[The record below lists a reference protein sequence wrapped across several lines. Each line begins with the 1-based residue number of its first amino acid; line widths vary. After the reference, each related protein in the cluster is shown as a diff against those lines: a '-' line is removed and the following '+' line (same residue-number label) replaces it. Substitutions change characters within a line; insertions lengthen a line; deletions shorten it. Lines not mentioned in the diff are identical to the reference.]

1 MPSVV
6 VTNLTAPT
14 AVYSSGRIRA
24 YDGYSFVREGDE
36 SAAPLQAILVR
47 NWSPTTR
54 QLQQTAIL
62 NDLKTRTV
70 RLTKAIELLVFPD
83 DPTWS
88 NYRVAESSRPDLFQA
103 SAEDGTDV
111 GHHQIQVNRLAQ
123 SQVNASKALVNT
135 NTPTLS
141 AGDYTFDLTIND
153 ETVSVS
159 VTVSDSDTNEDLL
172 AKIGRQIDAASS
184 DLSVELR
191 AGTSYDQNSLAV
203 DTSTLM
209 IRSNTTGQDQT
220 FLLADTSGNL
230 VETLGL
236 DRSSSQAGTADL
248 EFNSQTYQS
257 DANDIPVEDG
267 RIVVSLLGQSDSE
280 SLIVKQGLD
289 ALVDQTADLV
299 DYFNDYVMFLHE
311 KRWDLK
317 PVVLNGLMN
326 EMDRSLT
333 DIKDIGLTPG
343 GWGRLGISDRFE
355 QMLMSRPDY
364 VKDVLTGEDGF
375 FTNVDNVLSSVLSK
389 DITEFARPI
398 TDHSRENMLA
408 AARYAVLEPGL
419 ILAQMV

>member
-54 QLQQTAIL
+54 QLQQTAML
-62 NDLKTRTV
+62 NEFKTRTV
-70 RLTKAIELLVFPD
+70 RLTKAIELLSFPD

-88 NYRVAESSRPDLFQA
+88 KYRVAESSRPDLFQA
-103 SAEDGTDV
+103 SVEDGTDV
-111 GHHQIQVNRLAQ
+111 GRHQVQVNRLAQ
-123 SQVNASKALVNT
+123 NQANASKALVNAE
-135 NTPTLS
+135 TPSLA
-141 AGDYTFDLTIND
+141 AGDYTFDLTVDD

-159 VTVSDSDTNEDLL
+159 VTVSDSDTNKDLL
-172 AKIGRQIDAASS
+172 AKIGRQIDAAS
-184 DLSVELR
+184 DALSVNLK
-191 AGTSYDQNSLAV
+191 AGTSYDENSLAV

-209 IRSNTTGQDQT
+209 IRPNATGDGRT
-220 FLLADTSGNL
+220 FMLSDTSGNM

-236 DRSSSQAGTADL
+236 DRSSSQPGTADL
-248 EFNSQTYQS
+248 EFNRQTYQS

-267 RIVVSLLGQSDSE
+267 RIVVSLLGQSGAE
-280 SLIVKQGLD
+280 SLTVKQGLD
-289 ALVDQTADLV
+289 ALVDQTANLV
-299 DYFNDYVMFLHE
+299 DYYNDYVLFLHE

-364 VKDVLTGEDGF
+364 VKDVLTGDNGF

-398 TDHSRENMLA
+398 TDNSRENILA
-408 AARYAVLEPGL
+408 AARYAVLDPGL